1 MGSIIIPWP
10 EYTVDDAF
18 TDSTLTC
25 VEALEAQ
32 HRVVED
38 QQVGEPHGG
47 AQVVEKV
54 PHRVAE
60 PPRGGQGPPRGRH
73 DASRNNDGTTGENLA
88 SRSLKKVEKRMA
100 GGAGIQPQQR
110 FRFLSVPLLAV
121 LERTSYY
128 ESSCGG
134 CRCFKCYPGS
144 QRNMLSF
151 ISLSISSSLIR

>member
-1 MGSIIIPWP
+1 MGSIITPWH
-10 EYTVDDAF
+10 EYAVGDAF
-18 TDSTLTC
+18 TDSTLTR

-73 DASRNNDGTTGENLA
+73 DASRNNGGTTGENLA
-88 SRSLKKVEKRMA
+88 SRSLKKVEKR
-100 GGAGIQPQQR
+100 
-110 FRFLSVPLLAV
+110 
-121 LERTSYY
+121 
-128 ESSCGG
+128 
-134 CRCFKCYPGS
+134 
-144 QRNMLSF
+144 
-151 ISLSISSSLIR
+151 